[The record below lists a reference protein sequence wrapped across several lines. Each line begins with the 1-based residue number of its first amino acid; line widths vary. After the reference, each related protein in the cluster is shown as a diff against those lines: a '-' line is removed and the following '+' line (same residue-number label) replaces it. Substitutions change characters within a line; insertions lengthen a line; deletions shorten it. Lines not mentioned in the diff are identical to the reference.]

1 MFRLSLKYFVIP
13 YATLFVWFLIFM
25 MATDHG
31 SILIWVNEHR
41 NDVFDAVFPYVTF
54 IGDWVT
60 LLIVGLAL
68 LFYRWRVSVIFLLST
83 ASMLMISSFLKWVV
97 FPNVPRPSV
106 FFEGTTTLKPLEG
119 IILNTLYSFPSGHT
133 MAAFMMATFLAL
145 FVNNKKLSALL
156 LFAAVLT
163 AVSRI
168 YLLQHFLRDVLA
180 GSIIGV
186 LIALVMVFSFKKF
199 IEKGSEDRV
208 SAKV

>member
-83 ASMLMISSFLKWVV
+83 ASMLMISSFLKWMV

-106 FFEGTTTLKPLEG
+106 FFEGTTTLKPLDG

-156 LFAAVLT
+156 LFAECLLP
-163 AVSRI
+163 
-168 YLLQHFLRDVLA
+168 YLEFTFYSTFLGTCLQAQL
-180 GSIIGV
+180 
-186 LIALVMVFSFKKF
+186 
-199 IEKGSEDRV
+199 
-208 SAKV
+208 